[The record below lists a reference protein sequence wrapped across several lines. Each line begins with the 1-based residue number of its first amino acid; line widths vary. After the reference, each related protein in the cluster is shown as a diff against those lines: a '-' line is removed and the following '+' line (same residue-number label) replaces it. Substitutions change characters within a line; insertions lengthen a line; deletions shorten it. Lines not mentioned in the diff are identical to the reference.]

1 MAETSY
7 AEQTARLIEQQSLNE
22 ADQSQQSMSYGLMKA
37 RSNLF
42 FDDDS
47 RIEYLASE
55 KFPDDPSA
63 SLRYR
68 YKDGELI
75 YRDYDGTDKAV
86 FAPGEDVNWFESSV
100 VPNIVPFTTFTSDVA
115 GGMAGASAG
124 FKKGVEL
131 SKRITH
137 PAAKAAII
145 LGSAA
150 IGGFGGNY
158 IAGGVARG
166 GRLKLIDMFHNLPP
180 EEIYAAHQDLLVSSG
195 FSAIPFGAGPVR
207 GVVNKFVGK
216 EDNLRYLMNLRRDNQ
231 TIIDEAA
238 QMGIQITQAEA
249 ADIGTRAINIQ
260 YFLSRQPQIESV
272 RKFYNGRAAKTR
284 EAVEVLA
291 HSFGSM
297 KQQFGDVGQRVAA
310 AGKWAIDELGKR
322 RKARATKLYDGIRN
336 APEPVLV
343 DTTPII
349 KNIDSQLANPELDP
363 DVVESL
369 TAFKKLLFDK
379 DDNQI
384 QNMMSLHDRRAG
396 SIENLIKENIGTD
409 QGSRLISLR
418 EDLTTM
424 FDVADD
430 TYQLA
435 RRVYDPTKPA
445 LQMTER
451 SAIGKLSRIMTD
463 KQTSRAVLDLFDPNV
478 SIQSVRNAKRVL
490 RVVDPETFKD
500 AKKMFIT
507 TKLDD
512 LMRQSIDE
520 GLPQF
525 QQFFAKSKVNKMMKE
540 MLEPD
545 EYQSFNRMIEIIGKA
560 MSVPKGG
567 SPTQPLL
574 ALEKALAADTAGLGQ
589 KTVKFLL
596 SAIRLPGRIL
606 QGTVGDD
613 MMKNI
618 AMRQADSYYKALADS
633 LFDPDAVINIEK
645 AYQYFAPLEFG
656 VKQAVTRGTAE
667 GIDAITEEG
676 DEPYSPTDQQ
686 IKAMRQQL
694 EQQQEGLN
702 NPQSSLDINMFEN
715 MQPSGLGDAT
725 GGFDPSMS
733 PTILPS
739 ASDREIAMRMN
750 AKRSGISSLG

>member
-7 AEQTARLIEQQSLNE
+7 AEQMARLIEQQSLNK
-22 ADQSQQSMSYGLMKA
+22 ADQSQQFMSYGLMKA

-115 GGMAGASAG
+115 GGMAGAGVG
-124 FKKGVEL
+124 FKKGVEIS
-131 SKRITH
+131 SKVTH
-137 PAAKAAII
+137 PFAKLAII
-145 LGSAA
+145 LGSTAV
-150 IGGFGGNY
+150 GGFGGNY
-158 IAGGVARG
+158 IAGGATRA
-166 GRLKLIDMFHNLPP
+166 GRAQLIDMFHNLPP

-195 FSAIPFGAGPVR
+195 FSAIPFGAGPTR
-207 GVVNKFVGK
+207 RVVNKFAGK

-260 YFLSRQPQIESV
+260 YFLSRQPQVESV

-284 EAVEVLA
+284 EAVEALA
-291 HSFGSM
+291 YSFGSM

-310 AGKWAIDELGKR
+310 AGKQAIDELGKR

-369 TAFKKLLFDK
+369 TTFKKLLFDK
-379 DDNQI
+379 DGNQI

-418 EDLTTM
+418 EDLTTV

-430 TYQLA
+430 TYRLA

-490 RVVDPETFKD
+490 RAVDPEAFKD

-525 QQFFAKSKVNKMMKE
+525 QQFFAKSRVNKMMKE

-545 EYQSFNRMIEIIGKA
+545 EYQNFNKMIEIIGKA

-596 SAIRLPGRIL
+596 SAIRLPGRFL
-606 QGTVGDD
+606 QGTVGED

-618 AMRQADSYYKALADS
+618 AMRQADTYYKALADS

-656 VKQAVTRGTAE
+656 AKQAVTRGTAE
-667 GIDAITEEG
+667 GIDAITE
-676 DEPYSPTDQQ
+676 DSDQPYNPTDQQ
-686 IKAMRQQL
+686 REAIKGQL
-694 EQQQEGLN
+694 LQQQEALD
-702 NPQSSLDINMFEN
+702 NPQSSLDINMFEDMPQN
-715 MQPSGLGDAT
+715 NLGGAPSGFDA
-725 GGFDPSMS
+725 SMS

-750 AKRSGISSLG
+750 AKRSGIGSLV